1 MYYTRF
7 DTDLCEIILAGDENG
22 ISNLHLNTGLGK
34 RVFEIG
40 ADWMR
45 NDGFFKDAVKQID
58 EYFNG
63 SRKTFKLKLNPAGT
77 EYQKKIWKELLK
89 VGFGETASY
98 REIAERTG
106 NKNSSR
112 AVGMANSKN
121 PIPLIVPCHR
131 IIGTNGNLTGFA
143 HGLEIK
149 KKLLM
154 LEKDVHTELNN

>member
-7 DTDLCEIILAGDENG
+7 DTDLCEIILAGDEKG
-22 ISNLHLNTGLGK
+22 ISNLHLNTGQGK

-40 ADWMR
+40 TDWIR
-45 NDGFFKDAVKQID
+45 NDDFFTDAVKQIN
-58 EYFNG
+58 EYFNRG
-63 SRKTFKLKLNPAGT
+63 RKTFKLKLNPSGT
-77 EYQKKIWKELLK
+77 EYQKKIWRELLN

-98 REIAERTG
+98 GEIAEKTG

-121 PIPLIVPCHR
+121 PIPLIIPCHR
-131 IIGTNGNLTGFA
+131 IIGSNGKLTGFA

-149 KKLLM
+149 KKLLHF
-154 LEKDVHTELNN
+154 EKGV